1 MEIKI
6 LHIGIIVIIIGLIL
20 LFLPSC
26 MSWTPDHYIDPI
38 EINNKIKVV
47 DQAQEENPV
56 LLAVCNIET
65 CSF

>member
-6 LHIGIIVIIIGLIL
+6 LHIGLIVIIVGLIL
-20 LFLPSC
+20 LFLPAC
-26 MSWTPDHYIDPI
+26 VSWTPDHYIDPI

-47 DQAQEENPV
+47 DQDQEENPV
-56 LLAVCNIET
+56 LLAVCNVNN